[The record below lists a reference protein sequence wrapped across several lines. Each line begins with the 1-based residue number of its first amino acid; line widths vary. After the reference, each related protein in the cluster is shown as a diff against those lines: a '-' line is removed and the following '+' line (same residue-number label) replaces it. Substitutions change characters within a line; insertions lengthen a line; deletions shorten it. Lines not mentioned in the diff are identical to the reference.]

1 MARLKATTW
10 GGLNT
15 ILGTRPNDRIV
26 IGNNT
31 TAEYVESEMPNQRD
45 ILIRLHGH
53 AIVRLEPDDGQRD
66 GSGPVN
72 FTMAG
77 YGTATTRDRINQ
89 FIWNDF
95 SGRNQVFQ
103 RDFVQFLNGEPIDT
117 YTWYRL
123 L

>member
-1 MARLKATTW
+1 
-10 GGLNT
+10 
-15 ILGTRPNDRIV
+15 
-26 IGNNT
+26 
-31 TAEYVESEMPNQRD
+31 MPNQRD

-77 YGTATTRDRINQ
+77 YGTVTTRDRINQ